1 MARFTQHDV
10 EKIYRTHPLRKETI
24 LGRLMN
30 QRGSLAGITE
40 IDLAEDPLTQIS
52 DQNPL
57 GGLAF
62 TRQLAE
68 KAGISSASRVLDLG
82 CGLGGSAR
90 CLAWL
95 YGCRV
100 HGLDLS
106 AQRVREA
113 RELTALVGLESLVT
127 FDCADAMTIPLPEHP
142 FDVLWGQ
149 GAWVHF
155 ERKRDFLQKWTQA
168 LSVTGRLAVEDVCVL
183 RQPENSADRDLLA
196 ALEDHWKSYLLPLD
210 GDGGWK
216 ELVEGCDLAITLVDD
231 CSADL
236 PGHFL
241 QLKEGSTRPEAA
253 VVSQFEQDAW
263 RLAIESTRAGL
274 IGYFRLVAD
283 NTRRG
288 PATTSPSPM
297 S

>member
-52 DQNPL
+52 DQNHL
-57 GGLAF
+57 GGVAF

-142 FDVLWGQ
+142 FDVRWGQ

-168 LSVTGRLAVEDVCVL
+168 LSVPGRLAVEDVCVL
-183 RQPENSADRDLLA
+183 RQPGNNADRDLLA

-216 ELVEGCDLAITLVDD
+216 ALVEGCDLAITLVDD
-231 CSADL
+231 CSANL
-236 PGHFL
+236 LGHFL
-241 QLKEGSTRPEAA
+241 QLKEGATRPEAA
-253 VVSQFEQDAW
+253 AVSQFEQDAW
-263 RLAIESTRAGL
+263 RLAIESARAGL

-288 PATTSPSPM
+288 PAMTSPSPTA
-297 S
+297 